1 MRRAHR
7 HVHTAVMLI
16 AVPLAALSLLSDS
29 WRYGVVAIA
38 AFIPLVAVVVQLL
51 RRECT
56 EKMGWFAMLIGLVFL
71 AIHNVANVY
80 AFAAQGTPATGM
92 KSDVTLLLGYV
103 FLLLGG
109 MLATVPYTRRDTG
122 GIIDMALAG
131 LALASIVWSTVLYPL
146 NQRMGRSSGTITYEM
161 VLLLC
166 TSALAGAVVRA
177 AVVAPKARGA
187 SLYLLTAIIAVMGAE
202 IGSTATLDH
211 VNYTSAGWVGSLC
224 VVAYTA
230 LGAALIHPA
239 VTSIAG
245 TERES
250 LGLTPSRLAFLGA
263 ALAVNPAIAGIRFL
277 MGLSTDMVLLTIASL
292 LIVPLVVTRIGLL
305 AKWHADAERRLHEL
319 ACLDEL
325 TGLANRRALTSHL
338 AGLLD
343 RVAYGPAAGAVVLYL
358 DLDDFKVVN
367 DTYGHA
373 TGDQLL
379 RVIAERLRS
388 CVRASDLVARF
399 GGDEFVI
406 VLEGPLNAVD
416 ATVLPA
422 IERALDQPFDLGEL
436 TIVARSSL
444 GLASVAAGQRA
455 DTEMLLSRADATMYQ
470 VKHQRRA
477 VREVSAT
484 PQAGAERPAPWAH

>member
-1 MRRAHR
+1 MRRAHP
-7 HVHTAVMLI
+7 HVHTAAMLI
-16 AVPLAALSLLSDS
+16 AVPLAALSLLSNS
-29 WRYGVVAIA
+29 WRYGVIAIA
-38 AFIPLVAVVVQLL
+38 AFIPLVALVVRLL
-51 RRECT
+51 RREST
-56 EKMGWFAMLIGLVFL
+56 DKMGWCTMLIGIVFL
-71 AIHNVANVY
+71 AIHNVANMY
-80 AFAAQGTPATGM
+80 AFAAQGIQATGM
-92 KSDVTLLLGYV
+92 TSDLTLLLGYA

-109 MLATVPYTRRDTG
+109 MFATVPYARRDG
-122 GIIDMALAG
+122 GGMVDMTLGG

-146 NQRMGRSSGTITYEM
+146 NLRVGSSSATITYEM

-166 TSALAGAVVRA
+166 ISALAGAVVRA

-202 IGSTATLDH
+202 IGTTVTLDP

-224 VVAYTA
+224 VVAYCA
-230 LGAALIHPA
+230 LGAALIHPS
-239 VTSIAG
+239 VTSITG
-245 TERES
+245 TEREP
-250 LGLTPSRLAFLGA
+250 LGLTPSRLTFLGV
-263 ALAVNPAIAGIRFL
+263 ALAVNPAIAGIQFL
-277 MGLSTDMVLLTIASL
+277 MGRPTDMVLLTIASL

-305 AKWHADAERRLHEL
+305 AKWHADAERRLHDL
-319 ACLDEL
+319 ASRDEL

-343 RVAYGPAAGAVVLYL
+343 RVAHGPAAGAVVLYL

-388 CVRASDLVARF
+388 CVRASDVVARF

-422 IERALDQPFDLGEL
+422 IERALDQPFDVGEL

-470 VKHQRRA
+470 VKHRRRVDRA
-477 VREVSAT
+477 AT
-484 PQAGAERPAPWAH
+484 PSRGTPGTHGN

>member
-1 MRRAHR
+1 
-7 HVHTAVMLI
+7 
-16 AVPLAALSLLSDS
+16 
-29 WRYGVVAIA
+29 
-38 AFIPLVAVVVQLL
+38 
-51 RRECT
+51 
-56 EKMGWFAMLIGLVFL
+56 
-71 AIHNVANVY
+71 
-80 AFAAQGTPATGM
+80 
-92 KSDVTLLLGYV
+92 
-103 FLLLGG
+103 
-109 MLATVPYTRRDTG
+109 
-122 GIIDMALAG
+122 
-131 LALASIVWSTVLYPL
+131 
-146 NQRMGRSSGTITYEM
+146 
-161 VLLLC
+161 
-166 TSALAGAVVRA
+166 
-177 AVVAPKARGA
+177 
-187 SLYLLTAIIAVMGAE
+187 
-202 IGSTATLDH
+202 
-211 VNYTSAGWVGSLC
+211 

-230 LGAALIHPA
+230 LGAALIHPS
-239 VTSIAG
+239 VTSITG

-250 LGLTPSRLAFLGA
+250 VGLTPSRLAFLGV
-263 ALAVNPAIAGIRFL
+263 ALAVNPAIVGVEFL
-277 MGLSTDMVLLTIASL
+277 IGRDTDMVLFTIASL

-305 AKWHADAERRLHEL
+305 AKWHADAERRLRDL

-343 RVAYGPAAGAVVLYL
+343 RVAHGPAAGAVVLYL

-379 RVIAERLRS
+379 REIAERLRS

-422 IERALDQPFDLGEL
+422 IERALDEPFDLGEL

-484 PQAGAERPAPWAH
+484 PPEGVGRPAPWAH

>member
-1 MRRAHR
+1 
-7 HVHTAVMLI
+7 MLI
-16 AVPLAALSLLSDS
+16 AVPLAALSLLGNS
-29 WRYGVVAIA
+29 WRYGVIAIA
-38 AFIPLVAVVVQLL
+38 AFIPLVALVIRLL
-51 RRECT
+51 RRAFT
-56 EKMGWFAMLIGLVFL
+56 DTMGWFAMLVGLVFL
-71 AIHNVANVY
+71 AIHNVANAY
-80 AFAAQGTPATGM
+80 GYAAQGIQATGT
-92 KSDVTLLLGYV
+92 KSDLTLLLGYA
-103 FLLLGG
+103 FLLSGG
-109 MLATVPYTRRDTG
+109 MLATIPYARRDLG
-122 GIIDMALAG
+122 GVLDMTLGG

-146 NQRMGRSSGTITYEM
+146 LQRVGSSSGTITNEM

-166 TSALAGAVVRA
+166 ISALAGAVVRA
-177 AVVAPKARGA
+177 VVVAPKARGA

-202 IGSTATLDH
+202 IGTSLTLDP
-211 VNYTSAGWVGSLC
+211 VNYTSAGWVGSLS
-224 VVAYTA
+224 VVAYVA
-230 LGAALIHPA
+230 LGAALVHPS

-250 LGLTPSRLAFLGA
+250 LGLTPSRLAFLGV
-263 ALAVNPAIAGIRFL
+263 ALAVNPAIAGIQFL
-277 MGLSTDMVLLTIASL
+277 MGRATDMVLLTITSL

-305 AKWHADAERRLHEL
+305 AKWHADAERRLHDL
-319 ACLDEL
+319 ASLDEL

-343 RVAYGPAAGAVVLYL
+343 RVAHGPAAGAVVLCL

-367 DTYGHA
+367 DTYGHS

-406 VLEGPLNAVD
+406 VLEGTLNAVD

-436 TIVARSSL
+436 TIVAHSSL
-444 GLASVAAGQRA
+444 GLASVAAGERA
-455 DTEMLLSRADATMYQ
+455 DVETLISHADATMYE
-470 VKHQRRA
+470 VKHRRRA
-477 VREVSAT
+477 AREGT
-484 PQAGAERPAPWAH
+484 PSQGAPMSLGG

>member
-1 MRRAHR
+1 MRRAHW
-7 HVHTAVMLI
+7 HAHAVVMLI
-16 AVPLAALSLLSDS
+16 AVPLTTLSLVGYA
-29 WRYGVVAIA
+29 WRYGVIAIA
-38 AFIPLVAVVVQLL
+38 AFIPLVILAVQLL
-51 RRECT
+51 RRKCAD
-56 EKMGWFAMLIGLVFL
+56 KLGWIAMLIGLVFL
-71 AIHNVANVY
+71 AIHNVANAY
-80 AFAAQGTPATGM
+80 AYAAQGIQATGM
-92 KSDVTLLLGYV
+92 ASDLTVVFGYA
-103 FLLLGG
+103 FLLVGG
-109 MLATVPYTRRDTG
+109 MLATIPYARRDLG
-122 GIIDMALAG
+122 GMLDMTLGG

-146 NQRMGRSSGTITYEM
+146 HLRLGSSSGTITNEM

-166 TSALAGAVVRA
+166 ITALAGAVVRA

-187 SLYLLTAIIAVMGAE
+187 SLYLLIAIVAVMGAE
-202 IGSTATLDH
+202 IGTSLTLDP
-211 VNYTSAGWVGSLC
+211 VKLTSAGWVGSLC
-224 VVAYTA
+224 VVAYA
-230 LGAALIHPA
+230 GLGAALIHPSVA
-239 VTSIAG
+239 SIAG

-250 LGLTPSRLAFLGA
+250 LGLTPARLAFLGA

-277 MGLSTDMVLLTIASL
+277 MGRDIDMVLLTIASL

-305 AKWHADAERRLHEL
+305 AKWHADAERRLRDL

-338 AGLLD
+338 TGLLD
-343 RVAYGPAAGAVVLYL
+343 RVAHGPAAGAVVLYL

-367 DTYGHA
+367 DTHGHA

-379 RVIAERLRS
+379 RAIAERLRS

-399 GGDEFVI
+399 GGDEFVV
-406 VLEGPLNAVD
+406 VLEGPLDAVD

-436 TIVARSSL
+436 TIMARSSL

-470 VKHQRRA
+470 VKHRRRA
-477 VREVSAT
+477 DRAVT
-484 PQAGAERPAPWAH
+484 PSVETPETLSN